1 MCLRYSV
8 GDIRPPRTRCLWGCQ
23 YCIVTWAGAGL
34 PGAGLPRGWPSTGL
48 AFQATYYACRTRVVE
63 ASQEQRPRAV
73 QGALRRGR
81 SAGATADRYM
91 DGAGLPGNL
100 LEQCRSNCRGAFI
113 GRSHWKASPVEGQP
127 RGRPAPW
134 KASPAHKGVPRS

>member
-8 GDIRPPRTRCLWGCQ
+8 GDIRPPRTRCPSGMPILHRYMGRGRP
-23 YCIVTWAGAGL
+23 AG
-34 PGAGLPRGWPSTGL
+34 GWP
-48 AFQATYYACRTRVVE
+48 FQATYYACRTRVVE

-73 QGALRRGR
+73 QGALRR
-81 SAGATADRYM
+81 
-91 DGAGLPGNL
+91 
-100 LEQCRSNCRGAFI
+100 SNCRSLH
-113 GRSHWKASPVEGQP
+113 GRGWPSRQLIRAVQEQLPRSIYWSFTLEGQPRGRPAPWKASPVEGQP